1 MKRHLPFALTTLRL
15 LLGPIALACALVG
28 VTRFIYLPIL
38 ITPTLSDIF
47 DGVLARKFG
56 VATPALRRYDSITD
70 IIYYLFIL
78 AAAWLLCKP
87 VIAAN
92 LWLIALML
100 ASEAGAISIC
110 LIRFGKFP
118 ATHSFLA
125 KFYGLCLLAGLIALL
140 VFNAGSWAII
150 ALAVVAL
157 VTNSEIIAMHVI
169 AKSPPVDVPCIFA
182 LMDKVGTARC
192 AVRTPQRGVPTN
204 QKGRP
209 IERPFQLPQTP
220 GQAEAGAAGFAAVL
234 FALIAVFLR
243 LM

>member
-15 LLGPIALACALVG
+15 LLGPIALAGALAG
-28 VTRFIYLPIL
+28 VTRFVYLPIL
-38 ITPTLSDIF
+38 IVATVSDIL
-47 DGVLARKFG
+47 DGILARKFG
-56 VATPALRRYDSITD
+56 VATSALRRYDSITD

-78 AAAWLLCKP
+78 AVAWNLCKS

-92 LWLIALML
+92 LWPIALML

-118 ATHSFLA
+118 ATHSLLA

-157 VTNSEIIAMHVI
+157 VTNSEIIAMHLI

-182 LMDKVGTARC
+182 LNKR
-192 AVRTPQRGVPTN
+192 
-204 QKGRP
+204 
-209 IERPFQLPQTP
+209 
-220 GQAEAGAAGFAAVL
+220 
-234 FALIAVFLR
+234 
-243 LM
+243 

>member
-1 MKRHLPFALTTLRL
+1 MIRHLPFALTTLRL

-38 ITPTLSDIF
+38 IIATLSDIF

-78 AAAWLLCKP
+78 AVAWLLCKP

-140 VFNAGSWAII
+140 VFNTGSWAI
-150 ALAVVAL
+150 VAL
-157 VTNSEIIAMHVI
+157 VTNSEIIAMHLI

-182 LMDKVGTARC
+182 LMDKARTARC
-192 AVRTPQRGVPTN
+192 AVRTPQRGVPT
-204 QKGRP
+204 
-209 IERPFQLPQTP
+209 E
-220 GQAEAGAAGFAAVL
+220 
-234 FALIAVFLR
+234 
-243 LM
+243 